1 MYNLI
6 KPLYMADYQDK
17 SKKRKPTAYWVVTSI
32 LVLAMIAGGIAQFV
46 QAKFNTDGFIRLG
59 YPLYSMK
66 IIGTWKVIG
75 GVVLLIPGYRLVKE
89 WAYAGFFVLLT
100 SAFISHIFSGDSF
113 AQAAGSLT
121 FALLTVVSWYL
132 RPASRGIKA
141 EAELTSIQHTY

>member
-1 MYNLI
+1 MT
-6 KPLYMADYQDK
+6 DYQGK
-17 SKKRKPTAYWVVTSI
+17 SGKRLLIWYWVITGL
-32 LVLAMIAGGIAQFV
+32 LVMAMIAGGIAQFV

-75 GVVLLIPGYRLVKE
+75 AIVLLIPGYRLVKE

-100 SAFISHIFSGDSF
+100 SGFISHMLSGDTF
-113 AQAAGSLT
+113 LQGLGSLT

-132 RPASRGIKA
+132 RPANRGIRTEVRPVA
-141 EAELTSIQHTY
+141 NIQHAY